1 MNFINVLDGF
11 ELGLGGIVTI
21 VVVAIVVILL
31 ITLVA
36 WYISTMNWFRR
47 TKVKVDEANSGID
60 VALTKRYDLL
70 TKALASVKGYAKHE
84 SETLSKVIG
93 MRTGNIKDL
102 SLDEK
107 SKLNAELNEVQRG
120 INVVV
125 EQYPQLK
132 ADTQFS
138 LLQNQTADCEEQL
151 QAARRVYNSN
161 VSTFNQRR
169 VTFPSSFVAKRIGF
183 REDLEFFKADEEK
196 REDVKKKEKM

>member
-1 MNFINVLDGF
+1 MFIIPNLLLSTGA
-11 ELGLGGIVTI
+11 IIAI
-21 VVVAIVVILL
+21 VVVAVIL
-31 ITLVA
+31 IAVIAIVA
-36 WYISTMNWFRR
+36 WYIVTMNWFRQ
-47 TKVKVDEANSGID
+47 TKVKVEEANSGID

-84 SETLSKVIG
+84 AETLSKVIG
-93 MRTGNIKDL
+93 MRTGNINEL

-107 SKLNAELNEVQRG
+107 SKLNAQLSEVQRG

-132 ADTQFS
+132 ADTQFT

-161 VSTFNQRR
+161 VSIFNQKR
-169 VTFPSSFVAKRIGF
+169 VTFPDSIVAKRIGF
-183 REDLEFFKADEEK
+183 TQDLEFFKADEEK
-196 REDVKKKEKM
+196 RQDVKFEF

>member
-1 MNFINVLDGF
+1 MFIIPNLLLSTGA
-11 ELGLGGIVTI
+11 IIAI
-21 VVVAIVVILL
+21 VVVAVVL
-31 ITLVA
+31 IAVIAIVA
-36 WYISTMNWFRR
+36 WYIVTMNWFRQ
-47 TKVKVDEANSGID
+47 TKVKVEEANSGID

-84 SETLSKVIG
+84 AETLSKVIG
-93 MRTGNIKDL
+93 MRTGNINEL

-107 SKLNAELNEVQRG
+107 SKLNAQLSEVQRG

-132 ADTQFS
+132 ADTQFT

-161 VSTFNQRR
+161 VSIFNQKR
-169 VTFPSSFVAKRIGF
+169 VTFPDSIVAKRIGF
-183 REDLEFFKADEEK
+183 TQDLEFFKADEEK
-196 REDVKKKEKM
+196 RQDVKFEF

>member
-1 MNFINVLDGF
+1 MIIPNLLLSTGSIIG
-11 ELGLGGIVTI
+11 I
-21 VVVAIVVILL
+21 VVVAVIVLVFI
-31 ITLVA
+31 IIVA

-70 TKALASVKGYAKHE
+70 TKALAAVKGYAKHE
-84 SETLSKVIG
+84 AETLSKVIG
-93 MRTGNIKDL
+93 MRTGSIKEL

-107 SKLNAELNEVQRG
+107 SKLNAELSQVQRG

-132 ADTQFS
+132 ADTQFT

-161 VSTFNQRR
+161 VSIFNQKR
-169 VTFPSSFVAKRIGF
+169 VTFPSSIVAKRIGF
-183 REDLEFFKADEEK
+183 TSDLEFFKADEEK
-196 REDVKKKEKM
+196 RQDVKFDF

>member
-1 MNFINVLDGF
+1 MIIPNLLLSTGAIIG
-11 ELGLGGIVTI
+11 I
-21 VVVAIVVILL
+21 VVVAVIVLVFI
-31 ITLVA
+31 IIVA

-70 TKALASVKGYAKHE
+70 TKALAAVKGYAKHE
-84 SETLSKVIG
+84 AETLSRVIG
-93 MRTGNIKDL
+93 MRTGSIKEL

-107 SKLNAELNEVQRG
+107 SKLNAELSQVQRG

-132 ADTQFS
+132 ADTQFT

-161 VSTFNQRR
+161 VSIFNQKR
-169 VTFPSSFVAKRIGF
+169 VTFPSSIVANRIGF
-183 REDLEFFKADEEK
+183 TSDLEFFKADEEK
-196 REDVKKKEKM
+196 RQDVKFDF

>member
-1 MNFINVLDGF
+1 MFIIPNLLLSTGA
-11 ELGLGGIVTI
+11 IIAI
-21 VVVAIVVILL
+21 VVVAVVL
-31 ITLVA
+31 IAVIAIVA
-36 WYISTMNWFRR
+36 WYIVTMNWFRQ
-47 TKVKVDEANSGID
+47 TKVKVEEANSGID

-84 SETLSKVIG
+84 AETLSKVIG
-93 MRTGNIKDL
+93 MRTGNINEL

-107 SKLNAELNEVQRG
+107 SKLNAELSEVQRG

-132 ADTQFS
+132 ADTQFT

-161 VSTFNQRR
+161 VSIFNQKR
-169 VTFPSSFVAKRIGF
+169 VSFPDSIVAKRIGF
-183 REDLEFFKADEEK
+183 TQDLEFFKADEEK
-196 REDVKKKEKM
+196 RQDVKFEF

>member
-1 MNFINVLDGF
+1 MIIPNLLLSTGAII
-11 ELGLGGIVTI
+11 GIVVATI
-21 VVVAIVVILL
+21 IVLVFI
-31 ITLVA
+31 IIVA

-70 TKALASVKGYAKHE
+70 TKALAAVKGYAKHE
-84 SETLSKVIG
+84 AETLSKVIG
-93 MRTGNIKDL
+93 MRTGSIKEL

-107 SKLNAELNEVQRG
+107 SKLNAELSQVQRG

-132 ADTQFS
+132 ADTQFT

-161 VSTFNQRR
+161 VSIFNQKR
-169 VTFPSSFVAKRIGF
+169 VTFPSSIVANRIGF
-183 REDLEFFKADEEK
+183 TSDLEFFKADEEK
-196 REDVKKKEKM
+196 RQDVKFDF

>member
-1 MNFINVLDGF
+1 MNFINVLAGF
-11 ELGLGGIVTI
+11 ELGLGGIVAI
-21 VVVAIVVILL
+21 VVVAVVLILV
-31 ITLVA
+31 IALVA

-196 REDVKKKEKM
+196 REDVKFEF

>member
-1 MNFINVLDGF
+1 MFILPNLLLSTGA
-11 ELGLGGIVTI
+11 IIAI
-21 VVVAIVVILL
+21 VVVAVVL
-31 ITLVA
+31 IAVIAIVA
-36 WYISTMNWFRR
+36 WYIVTMNWFRQ
-47 TKVKVDEANSGID
+47 TKVKVEEANSGID

-84 SETLSKVIG
+84 AETLSKVIG
-93 MRTGNIKDL
+93 MRTGNINEL

-107 SKLNAELNEVQRG
+107 SKLNAELSEVQRG

-132 ADTQFS
+132 ADTQFT

-161 VSTFNQRR
+161 VSIFNQKR
-169 VTFPSSFVAKRIGF
+169 VTFPDSIVAKRIGF
-183 REDLEFFKADEEK
+183 TQDLEFFKADEEK
-196 REDVKKKEKM
+196 RQDVKFEF

>member
-1 MNFINVLDGF
+1 MIIPNLLLSTGAII
-11 ELGLGGIVTI
+11 GIVVAAVI
-21 VVVAIVVILL
+21 VLVFII
-31 ITLVA
+31 IVA

-70 TKALASVKGYAKHE
+70 TKALAAVKGYAKHE
-84 SETLSKVIG
+84 AETLSKVIG
-93 MRTGNIKDL
+93 MRTGSIKEL
-102 SLDEK
+102 SLNEK
-107 SKLNAELNEVQRG
+107 SKLNAELSQVQRG

-132 ADTQFS
+132 ADTQFT

-161 VSTFNQRR
+161 VSIFNQKR
-169 VTFPSSFVAKRIGF
+169 VTFPSSIVAKRIGF
-183 REDLEFFKADEEK
+183 TSDLEFFKADEEK
-196 REDVKKKEKM
+196 RQDVKFDF

>member
-1 MNFINVLDGF
+1 MFIIPNLLLSTGA
-11 ELGLGGIVTI
+11 IIAI
-21 VVVAIVVILL
+21 VVVAVIL
-31 ITLVA
+31 IAVIAIVA
-36 WYISTMNWFRR
+36 WYIVTMNWFRQ
-47 TKVKVDEANSGID
+47 TKVKVEEANSGID

-84 SETLSKVIG
+84 AETLSKVIG
-93 MRTGNIKDL
+93 MRTGNIKEL

-107 SKLNAELNEVQRG
+107 SKLNAELSEVQRG

-132 ADTQFS
+132 ADTQFT

-161 VSTFNQRR
+161 VSIFNQKR
-169 VTFPSSFVAKRIGF
+169 VTFPDSIVAKRIGF
-183 REDLEFFKADEEK
+183 TQDLEFFKADEEK
-196 REDVKKKEKM
+196 RQDVKFEF

>member
-1 MNFINVLDGF
+1 MFLIPNLLLSTGAI
-11 ELGLGGIVTI
+11 IAI
-21 VVVAIVVILL
+21 VVVAVVL
-31 ITLVA
+31 IAVIAIVA
-36 WYISTMNWFRR
+36 WYIVTMNWFRQ
-47 TKVKVDEANSGID
+47 TKVKVEEANSGID

-84 SETLSKVIG
+84 AETLSKVIG
-93 MRTGNIKDL
+93 MRTGNINEL

-107 SKLNAELNEVQRG
+107 SKLNAELSEVQRG

-132 ADTQFS
+132 ADTQFT

-161 VSTFNQRR
+161 VSIFNQKR
-169 VTFPSSFVAKRIGF
+169 VTFPDSIVAKRIGF
-183 REDLEFFKADEEK
+183 TQDLEFFKADEEK
-196 REDVKKKEKM
+196 RQDVKFEF

>member
-1 MNFINVLDGF
+1 MIIPNLLLSTGAIIG
-11 ELGLGGIVTI
+11 I
-21 VVVAIVVILL
+21 VVVAVIVLVFI
-31 ITLVA
+31 IIVA

-70 TKALASVKGYAKHE
+70 TKALAAVKGYAKHE
-84 SETLSKVIG
+84 AETLSKVIG
-93 MRTGNIKDL
+93 MRTGSIKEL

-107 SKLNAELNEVQRG
+107 SKLNAELSQVQRG

-132 ADTQFS
+132 ADTQFT
-138 LLQNQTADCEEQL
+138 LLQSQTADCEEQL

-161 VSTFNQRR
+161 VSIFNQKR
-169 VTFPSSFVAKRIGF
+169 VTFPSSIVAKRIGF
-183 REDLEFFKADEEK
+183 TSDLEFFKADEEK
-196 REDVKKKEKM
+196 RQDVKFDF

>member
-1 MNFINVLDGF
+1 MIKIPNLLLSVGA
-11 ELGLGGIVTI
+11 IVAI
-21 VVVAIVVILL
+21 VVVAVVVIAF
-31 ITLVA
+31 IAIVA
-36 WYISTMNWFRR
+36 WYITTMNWFRQ

-70 TKALASVKGYAKHE
+70 TKALAAVKGYAKHE
-84 SETLSKVIG
+84 AETLSKVIG
-93 MRTGNIKDL
+93 MRSGNINEL

-107 SKLNAELNEVQRG
+107 SKLNAELSEVQRG

-132 ADTQFS
+132 ADTQFT

-161 VSTFNQRR
+161 VSIFNQKR
-169 VTFPSSFVAKRIGF
+169 VTFPDSIVAKRIGF
-183 REDLEFFKADEEK
+183 TKDLEFFKAEEEK
-196 REDVKKKEKM
+196 RQDVKFEF

>member
-1 MNFINVLDGF
+1 MIIPNLLLSTGAIIG
-11 ELGLGGIVTI
+11 I
-21 VVVAIVVILL
+21 VVVAIIVLVFI
-31 ITLVA
+31 IIVA

-70 TKALASVKGYAKHE
+70 TKALAAVKGYAKHE
-84 SETLSKVIG
+84 AETLSKVIG
-93 MRTGNIKDL
+93 MRTGSIKEL

-107 SKLNAELNEVQRG
+107 SKLNAELSQVQRG

-132 ADTQFS
+132 ADTQFT

-161 VSTFNQRR
+161 VSIFNQKR
-169 VTFPSSFVAKRIGF
+169 VTFPSSIVAKRIGF
-183 REDLEFFKADEEK
+183 TSDLEFFKADEEK
-196 REDVKKKEKM
+196 RQDVKFDF

>member
-1 MNFINVLDGF
+1 MFIIPNLLLSTGA
-11 ELGLGGIVTI
+11 IIAI
-21 VVVAIVVILL
+21 VVVAVVL
-31 ITLVA
+31 IAVIAIVA
-36 WYISTMNWFRR
+36 WYIVTMNWFRQ
-47 TKVKVDEANSGID
+47 TKVKVEEANSGID

-84 SETLSKVIG
+84 AETLSKVIG
-93 MRTGNIKDL
+93 MRTGNINEL

-107 SKLNAELNEVQRG
+107 SKLNAELSEVQRG

-132 ADTQFS
+132 ADTQFT

-161 VSTFNQRR
+161 VSIFNQKR
-169 VTFPSSFVAKRIGF
+169 VTFPDSIVAKRIGF
-183 REDLEFFKADEEK
+183 TQDLEFFKADEEK
-196 REDVKKKEKM
+196 RQDVKFEF

>member
-1 MNFINVLDGF
+1 MNFINVLAGF
-11 ELGLGGIVTI
+11 ELGLGGIVAI
-21 VVVAIVVILL
+21 VVVAVVLILV
-31 ITLVA
+31 IAVVA

-169 VTFPSSFVAKRIGF
+169 VTFPSSIVAKRIGF

-196 REDVKKKEKM
+196 SEDVKFEF

>member
-1 MNFINVLDGF
+1 MIIPNLLLSTGAIIG
-11 ELGLGGIVTI
+11 I
-21 VVVAIVVILL
+21 VVVAVVVLVFI
-31 ITLVA
+31 IIVA

-70 TKALASVKGYAKHE
+70 TKALAAVKGYAKHE
-84 SETLSKVIG
+84 AETLSKVIG
-93 MRTGNIKDL
+93 MRTGSIKEL

-107 SKLNAELNEVQRG
+107 SKLNAELSQVQRG

-132 ADTQFS
+132 ADTQFT

-161 VSTFNQRR
+161 VSIFNQKR
-169 VTFPSSFVAKRIGF
+169 VTFPSSIVAKRIGF
-183 REDLEFFKADEEK
+183 TSDLEFFKADEEK
-196 REDVKKKEKM
+196 RQDVKFDF

>member
-11 ELGLGGIVTI
+11 ELGLGGIVAI

-31 ITLVA
+31 IALVA

-125 EQYPQLK
+125 EQYPTLK

-196 REDVKKKEKM
+196 REDVKFEF

>member
-1 MNFINVLDGF
+1 MNFINVLAGF
-11 ELGLGGIVTI
+11 ELGLGGIVAI
-21 VVVAIVVILL
+21 VVVAVVLILV
-31 ITLVA
+31 IAVVA

-196 REDVKKKEKM
+196 REDVKFEF